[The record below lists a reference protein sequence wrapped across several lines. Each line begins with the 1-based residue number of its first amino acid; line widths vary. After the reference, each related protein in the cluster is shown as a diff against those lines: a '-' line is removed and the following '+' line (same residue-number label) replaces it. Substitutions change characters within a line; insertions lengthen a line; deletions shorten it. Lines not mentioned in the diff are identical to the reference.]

1 MCLYHNLAAVLYHSE
16 YIVTLS
22 QDRVIIKILMCG
34 IISWGKGVDAMD
46 SLLLF
51 VELNWVPLLCIVLGI
66 VFVIIEMNI
75 PGFGVPGIVGV
86 ILLIVGVV
94 LCADTLLQALIMIIV
109 IIAILGVALAL
120 VLRSASKGRL
130 SKHLILNDSLE
141 GDAKFSAEE
150 DLSYFIGSEGT
161 TLTPLRPSGTVDFS
175 GVRLDVVTEG
185 EFILKNTEVTII
197 KIEGNR
203 IVVKQIPSV

>member
-1 MCLYHNLAAVLYHSE
+1 
-16 YIVTLS
+16 
-22 QDRVIIKILMCG
+22 
-34 IISWGKGVDAMD
+34 MD

-66 VFVIIEMNI
+66 VFVIIEMSI
-75 PGFGVPGIVGV
+75 PGFGVPGIVGA

-94 LCADTLLQALIMIIV
+94 LCADTLLQALIMII
-109 IIAILGVALAL
+109 IILAILGAALTL
-120 VLRSASKGRL
+120 VLHSASKGHL

-141 GDAKFSAEE
+141 GNTKFSAGE
-150 DLSYFIGSEGT
+150 DLNYFVGSEGT

-185 EFILKNTEVTII
+185 EFITKSSKVIII

-203 IVVKQIPSV
+203 IVVKQIPNV